1 MKKEK
6 LISSILREKKGEKTT
21 SFIRKLQKKSK
32 TTVYQMMNG
41 CESPGA
47 RVRARARIQL
57 EKLFPNS
64 SKVKEEEEE
73 EEEEEVNERRKQ
85 SLAEVSS
92 SSPSS
97 CVTEFEMAIQ
107 ILREKLA
114 IANKNLEERQ
124 RKCDELMQS
133 NDDLRCM
140 HKEVSKELTKLK
152 RSLSFQ
158 GIGNSAGGEIYE
170 EEEDDDGRS
179 YLSSLLTEAKS
190 EVLEKQLKIDSLR
203 RKHLSMEKEITRLLD
218 EQKITSKKE
227 VQITQRFS
235 SQLKHLRVAT
245 REKDEKLDEL
255 KMTVEALQEDKK
267 SLEDQMSS
275 MQREYDRREEN
286 TRIEMRD
293 VKKSAFETS
302 KKAYEYGRNFASLD
316 YESAWNLRETE
327 MKRKSTNDQHVFKA
341 KLKSQR
347 AFLLQTRKQLK
358 IAKNNNN
365 KLSRELA
372 KTYIDTDKE
381 KVRLEQTRIA
391 ELTKLKD
398 CISERRRDV
407 EIVQKEFNDLF
418 SKKSRK
424 VSARNGEDE
433 ELRRVQEELSHSKEA
448 HLADVASL
456 KAKLQKTENDSEIFE
471 AKMAAHVVQESQ
483 RFVEKMNA
491 TALESE
497 RRTDEM
503 LSLSDKIRSFIEEK
517 KELPLSAKVVAK
529 KPSVSK
535 KLYRIFYDG
544 NFSEAEEKENA
555 HEIDFSWTPNAT
567 PNESNRKKPKSR
579 VTQRSPLSLLR

>member
-1 MKKEK
+1 MLNE
-6 LISSILREKKGEKTT
+6 
-21 SFIRKLQKKSK
+21 
-32 TTVYQMMNG
+32 

-64 SKVKEEEEE
+64 STIKE

-158 GIGNSAGGEIYE
+158 GIGKSAGGDIYD
-170 EEEDDDGRS
+170 EEDDDGRS

-235 SQLKHLRVAT
+235 SQLKHLRVTT

-255 KMTVEALQEDKK
+255 KMTIEALQEDKK

-302 KKAYEYGRNFASLD
+302 KKAYEYGRNFASLN
-316 YESAWNLRETE
+316 YESAWNLREIE

-358 IAKNNNN
+358 VAKDNNN

-418 SKKSRK
+418 SKKLRK
-424 VSARNGEDE
+424 VSARNGDDE

-497 RRTDEM
+497 RRTGEM

-535 KLYRIFYDG
+535 KLYRIFYGDS
-544 NFSEAEEKENA
+544 FSEAEEKENA

>member
-1 MKKEK
+1 MLKE
-6 LISSILREKKGEKTT
+6 
-21 SFIRKLQKKSK
+21 
-32 TTVYQMMNG
+32 

-64 SKVKEEEEE
+64 STIK

-158 GIGNSAGGEIYE
+158 GIGKSAGGDIYD
-170 EEEDDDGRS
+170 EEDDDGRS

-235 SQLKHLRVAT
+235 SQLKHLRVTT

-255 KMTVEALQEDKK
+255 KMTIEALQEDKK

-302 KKAYEYGRNFASLD
+302 KKAYEYGRNFASLN
-316 YESAWNLRETE
+316 YESAWNLREIE

-358 IAKNNNN
+358 VAKDNNN

-418 SKKSRK
+418 SKKLRK
-424 VSARNGEDE
+424 VSARNGDDE

-497 RRTDEM
+497 RRTGEM

-535 KLYRIFYDG
+535 KLYRIFYDD

>member
-1 MKKEK
+1 M
-6 LISSILREKKGEKTT
+6 L
-21 SFIRKLQKKSK
+21 
-32 TTVYQMMNG
+32 NG

-64 SKVKEEEEE
+64 STIK

-158 GIGNSAGGEIYE
+158 GIGKSAGGDIYD
-170 EEEDDDGRS
+170 EEDDDGRS

-235 SQLKHLRVAT
+235 SQLKHLRVTT

-255 KMTVEALQEDKK
+255 KMTIEALQEDKK

-302 KKAYEYGRNFASLD
+302 KKAYEYGRNFASLN
-316 YESAWNLRETE
+316 YESAWNLREIE

-358 IAKNNNN
+358 VAKDNNN

-418 SKKSRK
+418 SKKLRK
-424 VSARNGEDE
+424 VSARNGDDE

-456 KAKLQKTENDSEIFE
+456 KAKLQKAENDSEIFE

-497 RRTDEM
+497 RRTGEM

-535 KLYRIFYDG
+535 KLYRIFYGDS
-544 NFSEAEEKENA
+544 FSEAEEKENA

>member
-1 MKKEK
+1 M
-6 LISSILREKKGEKTT
+6 LIE
-21 SFIRKLQKKSK
+21 
-32 TTVYQMMNG
+32 

-64 SKVKEEEEE
+64 STIK
-73 EEEEEVNERRKQ
+73 EEEEVNERRKQ

-158 GIGNSAGGEIYE
+158 GIGKSAGGDIYD
-170 EEEDDDGRS
+170 EEDDDGRS

-235 SQLKHLRVAT
+235 SQLKHLRVTT

-255 KMTVEALQEDKK
+255 KMTIEALQEDKK

-302 KKAYEYGRNFASLD
+302 KKAYEYGRNFASLN
-316 YESAWNLRETE
+316 YESAWNLREIE

-358 IAKNNNN
+358 VAKDNNN

-418 SKKSRK
+418 SKKLRK
-424 VSARNGEDE
+424 VSARNGDDE

-497 RRTDEM
+497 RRTGEM

-535 KLYRIFYDG
+535 KLYRIFYDD

>member
-1 MKKEK
+1 MFV
-6 LISSILREKKGEKTT
+6 LREKKGEKTT
-21 SFIRKLQKKSK
+21 SFENFKKKGK
-32 TTVYQMMNG
+32 TTVYQMLNG

-64 SKVKEEEEE
+64 STIK

-158 GIGNSAGGEIYE
+158 GIGKSAGGDIYD
-170 EEEDDDGRS
+170 EEDDDGRS

-235 SQLKHLRVAT
+235 SQLKHLRVTT

-255 KMTVEALQEDKK
+255 KMTIEALQEDKK

-302 KKAYEYGRNFASLD
+302 KKAYEYGRNFASLN
-316 YESAWNLRETE
+316 YESAWNLREIE

-358 IAKNNNN
+358 VAKDNNN

-418 SKKSRK
+418 SKKLRK
-424 VSARNGEDE
+424 VSARNGDDE

-456 KAKLQKTENDSEIFE
+456 KAKLQKAENDSEIFE

-497 RRTDEM
+497 RRTGEM

-535 KLYRIFYDG
+535 KLYRIFYGDS
-544 NFSEAEEKENA
+544 FSEAEEKENA

>member
-1 MKKEK
+1 
-6 LISSILREKKGEKTT
+6 
-21 SFIRKLQKKSK
+21 
-32 TTVYQMMNG
+32 MMNG

-255 KMTVEALQEDKK
+255 KMTIEALQEDKK

-302 KKAYEYGRNFASLD
+302 KKAYEYGRNFASLN

>member
-1 MKKEK
+1 MFV
-6 LISSILREKKGEKTT
+6 LREKKGEKTT
-21 SFIRKLQKKSK
+21 SFENFKKK
-32 TTVYQMMNG
+32 VKRPFIKMLNE

-64 SKVKEEEEE
+64 STIKEEEE

-158 GIGNSAGGEIYE
+158 GIGKSAGGDIYD
-170 EEEDDDGRS
+170 EEDDDGRS

-235 SQLKHLRVAT
+235 SQLKHLRVTT

-255 KMTVEALQEDKK
+255 KMTIEALQEDKK

-302 KKAYEYGRNFASLD
+302 KKAYEYGRNFASLN
-316 YESAWNLRETE
+316 YESAWNLREIE
-327 MKRKSTNDQHVFKA
+327 MKRKSTNDQHVFKV

-358 IAKNNNN
+358 VAKDNNN

-418 SKKSRK
+418 SKKLRK
-424 VSARNGEDE
+424 VSARNGDDE

-497 RRTDEM
+497 RRTGEM

-535 KLYRIFYDG
+535 KLYRIFYDD

>member
-1 MKKEK
+1 M
-6 LISSILREKKGEKTT
+6 LIE
-21 SFIRKLQKKSK
+21 
-32 TTVYQMMNG
+32 

-64 SKVKEEEEE
+64 STIK
-73 EEEEEVNERRKQ
+73 EEEEVNERRKQ

-158 GIGNSAGGEIYE
+158 GIGKSAGGDIYD
-170 EEEDDDGRS
+170 EEDDDGRS

-235 SQLKHLRVAT
+235 SQLKHLRVTT

-255 KMTVEALQEDKK
+255 KMTIEALQEDKK

-302 KKAYEYGRNFASLD
+302 KKAYEYGRNFASLN
-316 YESAWNLRETE
+316 YESAWNLREIE

-358 IAKNNNN
+358 VAKDNNN

-418 SKKSRK
+418 SKKLRK
-424 VSARNGEDE
+424 VSARNGDDE

-497 RRTDEM
+497 RRTGEM

>member
-1 MKKEK
+1 M
-6 LISSILREKKGEKTT
+6 L
-21 SFIRKLQKKSK
+21 
-32 TTVYQMMNG
+32 NG

-64 SKVKEEEEE
+64 STIKEE

-158 GIGNSAGGEIYE
+158 GIGKSAGAEIY
-170 EEEDDDGRS
+170 DDDEDGRS

-235 SQLKHLRVAT
+235 SQLKHLRVTT

-255 KMTVEALQEDKK
+255 KMTIEALQEDKK

-302 KKAYEYGRNFASLD
+302 KKAYEYGRNFASLN
-316 YESAWNLRETE
+316 YESAWNLREIE

-358 IAKNNNN
+358 VAKDNNN

-418 SKKSRK
+418 SKKLRK
-424 VSARNGEDE
+424 VSARNGDDE

-497 RRTDEM
+497 RRTGEM

>member
-1 MKKEK
+1 M
-6 LISSILREKKGEKTT
+6 LIE
-21 SFIRKLQKKSK
+21 
-32 TTVYQMMNG
+32 

-64 SKVKEEEEE
+64 STIK
-73 EEEEEVNERRKQ
+73 EEEEVNERRKQ

-158 GIGNSAGGEIYE
+158 GIGKSAGGDIYE
-170 EEEDDDGRS
+170 EDDDDGRS

-235 SQLKHLRVAT
+235 SQLKHLRVTT

-255 KMTVEALQEDKK
+255 KMTIEALQEDKK

-302 KKAYEYGRNFASLD
+302 KKAYEYGRNFASLN
-316 YESAWNLRETE
+316 YESAWNLREIE

-358 IAKNNNN
+358 VAKDNNN

-418 SKKSRK
+418 SKKLRK
-424 VSARNGEDE
+424 VSARNGDDE

-497 RRTDEM
+497 RRTGEM

-535 KLYRIFYDG
+535 KLYRIFYDD

>member
-21 SFIRKLQKKSK
+21 SLFENFKKKGK

-64 SKVKEEEEE
+64 SKVKEEEEEE

-158 GIGNSAGGEIYE
+158 GIGKY

-235 SQLKHLRVAT
+235 LQLKHLRVAT

-255 KMTVEALQEDKK
+255 KMTIEALQEDKK

-302 KKAYEYGRNFASLD
+302 KKAYEYGRNFASLN